1 MKILDTCRSCG
12 ILSEKRNSGFTFPE
26 GLTHPSLSLC
36 RPEGLI
42 GIGLRAEGRE
52 YLNLLNPLNLLNLL
66 NPLNPLNPLNLLNLL
81 NLLNPYQFSI
91 STRFPWES
99 ILHF

>member
-52 YLNLLNPLNLLNLL
+52 YLNPLNLLNLL
-66 NPLNPLNPLNLLNLL
+66 NPLNLPNSLNPLNLLNP
-81 NLLNPYQFSI
+81 LNPYQFSI
-91 STRFPWES
+91 STRFPWEF
-99 ILHF
+99 ILHFQ